1 MGGNISGSSIQFHW
15 STCLSPIL
23 SSSYH
28 NCSVALHVVR
38 DTDSNRILFLVE
50 NSLSYPLFYSRII
63 WELLFLT
70 LLRTE
75 LGFWWGLHESIDCFR
90 QDVSIFTI
98 LILPVHENETG
109 IFIFWGFLRFLSSE
123 TWWSYQRDISFI
135 WLEWHQI
142 TLCCLWLFW
151 RCHFIN
157 FFCILFILWV

>member
-90 QDVSIFTI
+90 PDVHFYYIDPASPWERDWHFHLLRFSSISFFRDLMILSKRYFIYLVRVTPNYFMLLVTI
-98 LILPVHENETG
+98 LKV
-109 IFIFWGFLRFLSSE
+109 
-123 TWWSYQRDISFI
+123 SF
-135 WLEWHQI
+135 H
-142 TLCCLWLFW
+142 
-151 RCHFIN
+151 
-157 FFCILFILWV
+157 